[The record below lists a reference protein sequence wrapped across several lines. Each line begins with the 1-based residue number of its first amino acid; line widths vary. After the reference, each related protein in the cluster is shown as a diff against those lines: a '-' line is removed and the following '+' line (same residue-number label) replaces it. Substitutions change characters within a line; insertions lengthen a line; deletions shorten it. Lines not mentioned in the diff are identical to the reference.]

1 MVFQLRLHYDGTF
14 LTVDSQTH
22 DRDLFFV
29 RWRMTDANISYV
41 ETPSDEAYA
50 YRKWTFQGP
59 TWLGRITIYDDA
71 TEDTIARNGSPLQT
85 VCFYSQIEAEGHNTV
100 ICREVSLDQI
110 ANLEEMYDILEELRM
125 EIQTITDLTSD
136 DITDGLTMSLHD
148 LMLETGA

>member
-14 LTVDSQTH
+14 LTVDSPNH
-22 DRDLFFV
+22 ERDLFFV

-50 YRKWTFQGP
+50 YRKWIFQGP

-71 TEDTIARNGSPLQT
+71 TEDTMTRHGQALQS

-100 ICREVSLDQI
+100 MCREVSLDQV
-110 ANLEEMYDILEELRM
+110 ANLEEMYDILEEIRM
-125 EIQTITDLTSD
+125 EIQTMTDLTSD
-136 DITDGLTMSLHD
+136 ELTMSLHD